1 MVAIAIALGQ
11 LFCCLH
17 SPAGA
22 VALLGVIY
30 KANLNFVFFPVL
42 LVSLVLITWGIIFN
56 RISKRKLTYPV
67 HLIYVFF

>member
-1 MVAIAIALGQ
+1 VVAIAIALGQ

-30 KANLNFVFFPVL
+30 KANLNFVFF
-42 LVSLVLITWGIIFN
+42 SSITWFSSIDYLGNYF
-56 RISKRKLTYPV
+56 
-67 HLIYVFF
+67 